1 MGLGTGPVVLAPL
14 SEFFG
19 RRPIYVVSWAAF
31 IIWTIPCAVAT
42 NIQTMLVGRFIDGIC
57 GSTFMSVAGGTVT
70 DLFQGEEL
78 GLPMIVYYIPP
89 LHSSAQNLA
98 LLLAASS
105 TKTFIGD
112 GRSIPSYVVRR
123 SVYCNDLPCPRD
135 LRPCPAKEEGVTFTK
150 LNR

>member
-57 GSTFMSVAGGTVT
+57 GNTFMSVADGTIT

-112 GRSIPSYVVRR
+112 GRSIPS
-123 SVYCNDLPCPRD
+123 
-135 LRPCPAKEEGVTFTK
+135 
-150 LNR
+150 